1 MRRDTMQNL
10 HDIAAGD
17 PDGQRAATFIDQA
30 GALMGGAMQQ
40 VNQRV
45 SALTSQGPGEARD
58 AMAHLL
64 EAGGKRLR
72 PLLTLLAARAVGGDE
87 AQAVGCAVAAELVHN
102 STLLHDDVID
112 DGDVRRGRPAARM
125 VYGNTLSVLAG
136 DLLMVT
142 ALREAQNS
150 GPAGASAE
158 LLEAVTDM
166 VEGEVLQLRHRNR
179 FTMDRATYE
188 RIIILKTATLFSWC
202 TRMGARAGAAHAGGV
217 RAEEVTALGQFGH
230 HVGVAF
236 QIRDDMLDLV
246 GDPLR
251 TGKPLGADLA
261 EGKLTLPVLVALERQ
276 PELLE
281 DVRTIADR
289 GISRSAGLLARVIQT
304 LRETGSL
311 SRCHQELD
319 LHQRQARESLRAVRP
334 GPVVTLFG
342 AVADALSIREF

>member
-1 MRRDTMQNL
+1 MRRATIQNL
-10 HDIAAGD
+10 HDIAAGSQ
-17 PDGQRAATFIDQA
+17 DGQRAATFIDQA
-30 GALMGGAMQQ
+30 GALMGGALQQ
-40 VNQRV
+40 VNHRV
-45 SALTSQGPGEARD
+45 SALTSQSPGEAQD

-87 AQAVGCAVAAELVHN
+87 GQAVGCAVAAELVHN
-102 STLLHDDVID
+102 ATLLHDDVVD

-142 ALREAQNS
+142 ALREAESS

-179 FTMDRATYE
+179 FTMDRASYE
-188 RIIILKTATLFSWC
+188 RIIILKTATLFAWC
-202 TRMGARAGAAHAGGV
+202 TRIGARAGGG
-217 RAEEVTALGQFGH
+217 RTEEIAALGQFGH

-251 TGKPLGADLA
+251 TGKPLGADLG

-276 PELLE
+276 PALLE

-289 GISRSAGLLARVIQT
+289 GLSRSAGLLARVTET

-311 SRCHQELD
+311 SRCHRELD
-319 LHQRQARESLRAVRP
+319 RHQQLARDALRAVRP
-334 GPVVTLFG
+334 GPVVGLFG
-342 AVADALSIREF
+342 AVADALSIRES

>member
-1 MRRDTMQNL
+1 MRRATMQSL
-10 HDIAAGD
+10 QDIASEHQ
-17 PDGQRAATFIDQA
+17 DGQRAATFIAQA
-30 GALMGGAMQQ
+30 GVLMGDAMSQ

-45 SALTSQGPGEARD
+45 SALTSQSPAGAQE

-64 EAGGKRLR
+64 DAGGKRLR

-87 AQAVGCAVAAELVHN
+87 GGAVGCAVAAELVHN
-102 STLLHDDVID
+102 ATLLHDDVID
-112 DGDVRRGRPAARM
+112 DGDVRRGRASARR

-142 ALREAQNS
+142 ALREAQGT
-150 GPAGASAE
+150 GPSDASSE
-158 LLEAVTDM
+158 LLKVVTDM

-188 RIIILKTATLFSWC
+188 RIILLKTATLFAWC
-202 TRMGARAGAAHAGGV
+202 TRTGARAGGGGSV
-217 RAEEVTALGQFGH
+217 EVTALEQFGH

-251 TGKPLGADLA
+251 TGKPLGADLG

-276 PELLE
+276 PELLD
-281 DVRTIADR
+281 DVRAIACR
-289 GISRSAGLLARVIQT
+289 GIPRAAGLLARVIQA

-319 LHQRQARESLRAVRP
+319 RHQQKARDALGDLRP
-334 GPVVTLFG
+334 GPVVDLFG
-342 AVADALSIREF
+342 AVASALSLRER